1 MKALL
6 TARPGITFAL
16 ALVLVVVS
24 APGAKPDSARDVQR
38 MAEAAEAFLS
48 SLDAGQRG
56 EASFLFDSDER
67 LRFHFIPVESFPRQG
82 LRIRDMSETQ
92 RGRAHDLLGA
102 GLSSRGYLTAQQIIE
117 LEGILRDLEGESRR
131 LARDP
136 EEYLLSVFGTPS
148 PGGTWGWRFEG
159 HHLSLNFTIVAGEA
173 VASAPAFLGAN
184 PAEVREGPRRGLRP
198 LAAEEDAARALL
210 EALDASQREQAIL
223 DDVAPRDIVTGAE
236 LDIAPLSPDGISATD
251 LSSAQRALL
260 MDLVAVYTGVMADEL
275 AAQRMARLTDAGV
288 DRISFAWAGSSVR
301 GEPHYYRVQGPT
313 FLIEYDN
320 TQNDANHIH
329 SVWRDFEGDFG
340 RDLLRE
346 HLRDDH
352 QGGDGHVGAAP
363 HVHDGTP
370 HLHEGAAGHDTGPG

>member
-6 TARPGITFAL
+6 TARPGFTFAL
-16 ALVLVVVS
+16 ALALVVLS
-24 APGAKPDSARDVQR
+24 APGAKPDSARDVRR
-38 MAEAAEAFLS
+38 MAEAALAFLS

-56 EASFLFDSDER
+56 EAAFMFDSDER

-82 LRIRDMSETQ
+82 LRIRDMSEPQ
-92 RGRAHDLLGA
+92 RERAHALLQA

-159 HHLSLNFTIVAGEA
+159 HHLSLNFTIVGGEA

-198 LAAEEDAARALL
+198 LGAEEDAARALL

-236 LDIAPLSPDGISATD
+236 LDIEPLSPTGIAATD
-251 LSSAQRALL
+251 LTDGQRALL
-260 MDLVAVYTGVMADEL
+260 MALVEVYTGVMADEL
-275 AAQRMARLTDAGV
+275 AAHRMARLADAGV
-288 DRISFAWAGSSVR
+288 DRITFAWAGGVAR

-352 QGGDGHVGAAP
+352 RGGDDHVGDAA
-363 HVHDGTP
+363 HAHDGTP
-370 HLHEGAAGHDTGPG
+370 HVHEGPGTTGPG